1 VLGRLYEGNDPGGAW
16 LPYPKHRELTMS
28 NERVLN
34 CSFSITGSPVR
45 ASDVAAFHVA
55 ADG

>member
-28 NERVLN
+28 NEKSAQSLVQHNGLA
-34 CSFSITGSPVR
+34 G
-45 ASDVAAFHVA
+45 
-55 ADG
+55 

>member
-28 NERVLN
+28 NERVFN
-34 CSFSITGSPVR
+34 RSFSITKLAG
-45 ASDVAAFHVA
+45 
-55 ADG
+55 